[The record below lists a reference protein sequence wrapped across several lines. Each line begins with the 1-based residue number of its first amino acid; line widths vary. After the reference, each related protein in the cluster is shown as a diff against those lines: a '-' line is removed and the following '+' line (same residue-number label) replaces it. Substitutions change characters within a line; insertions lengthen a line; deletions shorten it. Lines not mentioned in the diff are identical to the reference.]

1 MLLPKICEL
10 FSIPPLNRP
19 IGEVPYEAERVK
31 RAGGMVVKWDG
42 TQRVA
47 KADYEEKMRELR
59 RAKAQGLGTIG
70 QPPVAL
76 AVSRAM
82 GDRDFKEADGLGPL
96 KRNR

>member
-42 TQRVA
+42 TQRVGCPA
-47 KADYEEKMRELR
+47 FGGVKQGGTKGEKM
-59 RAKAQGLGTIG
+59 
-70 QPPVAL
+70 
-76 AVSRAM
+76 
-82 GDRDFKEADGLGPL
+82 
-96 KRNR
+96 